1 IVTTPPRRP
10 PERHYQASTE
20 PVTGHP
26 WFEEILPRLAAGLL
40 VVAAGLGY
48 RLKKS
53 RPLAPGPDASS
64 DR

>member
-1 IVTTPPRRP
+1 MK
-10 PERHYQASTE
+10 ASNR